1 MRQSHAVRVNAC
13 CNGDLRAIDRKVID
27 NINRVMSCI
36 ALNVIDIMKSIVIDL
51 ENVLSRSAQFR
62 ELLKSPPFVCLGAHD
77 AVTAML
83 AEQAGAKAIY
93 VSGFAASAIVAGQ
106 PDVGLLTQTEM
117 FEHIRRICRV
127 TKVPVFADADTGYG
141 GTLDAQRTIRLWEEA
156 GASVLHLEDQAV
168 PKKCGHF
175 AGKQLVPKEEM
186 QQKLA
191 AMLAARSDPD
201 FFVVARTDAIAV
213 TGLNDAI
220 ERLEAY
226 AAVGADG
233 LYADAPESVDQM
245 RELVRRLKPLG
256 KPILFNMARSGKS
269 PYLSMKEVYEI
280 GFDYALCPIEPM
292 FAMHK
297 AVKEMME
304 IFMREGSTNAV
315 ADRLT
320 SFEEFNRF
328 VGLEQA
334 VEEERRYTR

>member
-1 MRQSHAVRVNAC
+1 MN
-13 CNGDLRAIDRKVID
+13 
-27 NINRVMSCI
+27 
-36 ALNVIDIMKSIVIDL
+36 
-51 ENVLSRSAQFR
+51 RSARFR
-62 ELLKSPPFVCLGAHD
+62 ALLKKPPFVCMGAHD

-83 AEQAGAKAIY
+83 AEQAGAPAIY
-93 VSGFAASAIVAGQ
+93 ISGFAASAILAGQ
-106 PDVGLLTQTEM
+106 PDVGVLTQTEM

-127 TKVPVFADADTGYG
+127 TTVPVFADADTGYG
-141 GTLDAQRTIRLWEEA
+141 GLLDVQRTIRLWEEA

-175 AGKQLVPKEEM
+175 AGKQLVSKEEM
-186 QQKLA
+186 QQKLR
-191 AMLAARSDPD
+191 AMLDARTDPD

-213 TGLNDAI
+213 TGLADALD
-220 ERLEAY
+220 RLEAY
-226 AAVGADG
+226 AAAGADG

-245 RELVRRLKPLG
+245 HEIVRRLKPLG

-269 PYLSMKEVYEI
+269 PYLSLAQVHDI

-304 IFMREGSTNAV
+304 TFMREGCATNAV

-320 SFEEFNRF
+320 SFDDFNSF
-328 VGLEQA
+328 VGLDRAIAREA
-334 VEEERRYTR
+334 KYAAK

>member
-1 MRQSHAVRVNAC
+1 M
-13 CNGDLRAIDRKVID
+13 
-27 NINRVMSCI
+27 
-36 ALNVIDIMKSIVIDL
+36 
-51 ENVLSRSAQFR
+51 SRSAKFR

-93 VSGFAASAIVAGQ
+93 VSGFAASAIVAGKA
-106 PDVGLLTQTEM
+106 DVGLLSQTEM

-127 TKVPVFADADTGYG
+127 TNLPVFADADTGYG
-141 GTLDAQRTIRLWEEA
+141 GILDAQRTIELWEEA
-156 GASVLHLEDQAV
+156 GASVLHLEDQAL

-175 AGKQLVPKEEM
+175 AGKQLVSKEEM
-186 QQKLA
+186 QQKLR
-191 AMLAARSDPD
+191 AMLAARKDPD

-226 AAVGADG
+226 AAVGVDG
-233 LYADAPESVDQM
+233 LYADAPESVEQM
-245 RELVRRLKPLG
+245 HELIRRLKPLG

-269 PYLSMKEVYEI
+269 PYLSMKEVHEI

-320 SFEEFNRF
+320 SFEDFNKF
-328 VGLEQA
+328 VGLDKA
-334 VEEERRYTR
+334 VEEEARFNI